1 VTDWESA
8 DDRSNREKINRARQA
23 AEDLFRT
30 PRRTAPPEPTSQPN
44 DTSAGQQTRRQPR
57 VFAIPPLL
65 PRRATA
71 EAPAEP
77 KPMRRKKARR
87 RNAAVIPFSQL
98 GRVRALANY
107 GMTRAQVAELYGVTI
122 EEIDRIVD
130 EPARKARFR

>member
-30 PRRTAPPEPTSQPN
+30 PRQTAPPEPASQPN
-44 DTSAGQQTRRQPR
+44 DSSARQQARRQPR
-57 VFAIPPLL
+57 VFAIPPRL
-65 PRRATA
+65 PPRAIA
-71 EAPAEP
+71 EASTEP

-87 RNAAVIPFSQL
+87 RNTGAIPFLQL

-107 GMTRAQVAELYGVTI
+107 GMTRAQVAELYGVAI

-130 EPARKARFR
+130 EPAHKARSR